1 MTNGTSWTALGA
13 VCLAMGL
20 IGACSGGGK
29 AKTEDDFCL
38 EKTTAECQSVSNKCA
53 TLVDPC
59 VTGRLSV
66 CHEFVS
72 EAKASGT
79 RFFVP
84 GNISNCVNKSK
95 STYAKNG
102 AITPTDL
109 DALDDVCNY
118 VFQGNAMDR
127 QACTVKYDCLDKS
140 EICDKGRCAKRV
152 EKSKGDLCGNPGEV
166 CKTGSF
172 CQLMDGNVWE
182 CAERAA
188 ENKVCSDDVPCKE
201 ELRCSL
207 GSCTKRAGNLAS
219 CGSDED
225 CEAAVPYCDP
235 YAGSKCTSGLL
246 FGPGSTSC
254 TAFANPTTGAGG
266 SGGGR
271 GGSGG
276 ATGTAG
282 HGGSGGATGTAGR
295 GGSGGA
301 TGAAGHGGSAG
312 GSGGSTGVAGS
323 SGGAGGAGAAGSSG
337 ASGGGTAGSGVAG
350 AGGSDADGGTDA

>member
-1 MTNGTSWTALGA
+1 MTHGTSWTALSA
-13 VCLAMGL
+13 VCLAIGL
-20 IGACSGGGK
+20 IGGCSGGGK
-29 AKTEDDFCL
+29 AKTEEDFCL

-59 VTGRLSV
+59 VTGRVPV
-66 CHEFVS
+66 CQQFVA

-84 GNISNCVNKSK
+84 GNINNCVSKSK

-102 AITPTDL
+102 AITPADL

-152 EKSKGDLCGNPGEV
+152 EKSKGELCGNPGEV

-172 CQLMDGNVWE
+172 CQLMDGNIWE

-235 YAGSKCTSGLL
+235 YAGNKCTSGLL

-254 TAFANPTTGAGG
+254 TVFANPTTGAGG
-266 SGGGR
+266 SGGHG
-271 GGSGG
+271 GTGGSTGAAGHAGSGG

-282 HGGSGGATGTAGR
+282 H

-323 SGGAGGAGAAGSSG
+323 SGGAGGGAAGSSG
-337 ASGGGTAGSGVAG
+337 AAGSGTAGSGVAG